1 MKNERRINL
10 CFNIDDPR
18 QKAAYEYLSAAG
30 REKSATVVNIIL
42 QYISSDKRWRNDLM
56 EREVRFTERFAS
68 IVKQIDQQRSAQL
81 KTELKQIFSE
91 LDLSNPKSKPEPVQ
105 PVASSDDEM
114 SDDAF
119 DAVMAFMG

>member
-10 CFNIDDPR
+10 CFNLDDPR
-18 QKAAYEYLSAAG
+18 QKAVYEYLSSAG

-42 QYISSDKRWRNDLM
+42 QHISSDKRWRNDLM
-56 EREVRFTERFAS
+56 EREVRFVERFES
-68 IVKQIDQQRSAQL
+68 IVKQSDQQRSAQL
-81 KTELKQIFSE
+81 RTELKQILSE
-91 LDLSNPKSKPEPVQ
+91 LDFSKPKPEPTR
-105 PVASSDDEM
+105 PVESSDDEM